1 MQKYNEMGSEK
12 ERDTPIFIVVWTTST
27 LLFEPLFKYLLSIKD
42 ILSGRNLTD
51 YTNFFLKIK
60 IKIIVQYYIWSFSRI
75 KIKDITFFF
84 SMFNINLLQS
94 LSRLKIKKILREIFV
109 LTGSKV
115 YLEGKNLFL
124 LLLKNIKIRDLSLLS
139 VFLNIKNNYV
149 PNIERRVV
157 VKTTWVLDTLL
168 LKSQIWRHI

>member
-60 IKIIVQYYIWSFSRI
+60 IKIIVQYYI
-75 KIKDITFFF
+75 
-84 SMFNINLLQS
+84 
-94 LSRLKIKKILREIFV
+94 
-109 LTGSKV
+109 
-115 YLEGKNLFL
+115 
-124 LLLKNIKIRDLSLLS
+124 
-139 VFLNIKNNYV
+139 
-149 PNIERRVV
+149 
-157 VKTTWVLDTLL
+157 
-168 LKSQIWRHI
+168 